1 MVNIIKASLD
11 RLSEIMEVYQIA
23 REYMK
28 KTNNPNQWGD
38 THPPLELI
46 KDYIFNGNLYI
57 GINENNEI
65 LFSFAFIIG
74 EDPTYKYIESGKW
87 IDNSPY
93 GTIHSLASAQKINNV
108 FSYVLAFCLTKTDH
122 IRIDTHEDNKVFQHI
137 LAKFNFKKCGVI
149 FLKNGSP
156 RFAYELVV

>member
-74 EDPTYKYIESGKW
+74 EDPTYKYIENGKW
-87 IDNSPY
+87 IDNSLY

>member
-46 KDYIFNGNLYI
+46 KDHIFNGNLFI

-74 EDPTYKYIESGKW
+74 EDPTYKYIENGKW
-87 IDNSPY
+87 IDNSLY

>member
-46 KDYIFNGNLYI
+46 KDHIFNGNLYI

-74 EDPTYKYIESGKW
+74 EDPTYKYIENGKW
-87 IDNSPY
+87 IDNSLY

>member
-46 KDYIFNGNLYI
+46 KDHIFNGNLYI

-74 EDPTYKYIESGKW
+74 EDPTYKYIVNGKW
-87 IDNSPY
+87 INNSLY